1 MYGGS
6 GRSGDMRNSVG
17 TITAALAQQQPG
29 RAVNLRY
36 AKAVQNWAM
45 RWHDGN
51 PAWVHERFGW
61 FDPDDYGVDL
71 IDRKTAVSFITAHHY
86 SRSVPAL
93 RKYRFGLFC
102 LAGEQ
107 PVLCGVAALSV
118 PPRNEVLSGPLP
130 DLEANHESAELGRLI
145 ILDQVAHGVESW
157 FFAEIRRWLAANTTI
172 RGLVMFSDP
181 EMRTRND
188 GSVLLPG
195 HVGTSY
201 QASNARYVGLGAS
214 GWQILVDGLVF
225 SNRAKSK
232 VLALDTGWKYASQ
245 MLVDACAD
253 LPEPLA
259 PLDPAHD
266 DPAEW
271 LPRALKKAGAKRRK
285 HGGCHK
291 YVIPVG
297 RNARERERVRI
308 AGPVLGY
315 PKLDL
320 RQLGLF

>member
-1 MYGGS
+1 MHGGS
-6 GRSGDMRNSVG
+6 GHGGDTRSSAGAV
-17 TITAALAQQQPG
+17 TAALAQQQAG
-29 RAVNLRY
+29 RAVSPRY
-36 AKAVQNWAM
+36 AGSVQNWAM
-45 RWHDGN
+45 RWHDGS

-71 IDRKTAVSFITAHHY
+71 IDWKTAVSFITAHHY
-86 SRSVPAL
+86 SRCVPAL
-93 RKYRFGLFC
+93 RKYRFGLYH
-102 LAGEQ
+102 LTGEQ

-118 PPRNEVLSGPLP
+118 PPCNEVLRGPLP
-130 DLEANHESAELGRLI
+130 DLAPNRESAEMGRQ
-145 ILDQVAHGVESW
+145 ILLDEVPHAAESW

-181 EMRTRND
+181 ELRTRND

-201 QASNARYVGLGAS
+201 QASNARYVGLGSS
-214 GWQILVDGLVF
+214 GWQYLVDGLVF

-232 VLALDTGWKYASQ
+232 ILALDTGWKYASQ
-245 MLVDACAD
+245 MLVDACAG
-253 LPEPLA
+253 LQEPLA

-271 LPRALKKAGAKRRK
+271 LRMALKKAGAKRRK

-297 RNARERERVRI
+297 RNAREREQVRI
-308 AGPVLGY
+308 AGPVLDY
-315 PKLDL
+315 PKLNL
-320 RQLGLF
+320 GQLGLF